1 MLSESQEPLLEVRNL
16 SMSFSAPRGIAE
28 WVTRTPQR
36 ELRAVRDISFS
47 LAPGETLGVVGESG
61 CGKSTLGRCLV
72 GLYEPAAG
80 EILWRGK
87 PLHQLGGR
95 REISRKIQM
104 IFQDPYS
111 SLNPR
116 MTLAQTLDET
126 LHVHGIGASRAER
139 AERIDELMLT
149 VGLAPRLQD
158 RLPHAFSGGQRQR
171 ISIARALAVG
181 PELIVA
187 DEPVSALDASV
198 QAQII
203 NLFEE
208 IRDSLGVAFL
218 FIAHDLNVVRHISH
232 RIAVMY
238 LGQSMEVA
246 RADELFENPWH
257 PYTQALLSAIPQPDP
272 DHRQTWVSLEGEL
285 PDPFEPPRGCAFSS
299 RCPHVSDQCRQQI
312 PELHQLAPG
321 HAARCINEQVT
332 YVGVSAESSVNS
344 GEKHVL

>member
-1 MLSESQEPLLEVRNL
+1 MLSETPLLEVRNL
-16 SMSFSAPRGIAE
+16 SMNFAAPRGLLE
-28 WVTRTPQR
+28 WASGAPRR
-36 ELRAVRDISFS
+36 ELKAVRNVSFS
-47 LAPGETLGVVGESG
+47 LAAGETLGVVGESG

-72 GLYEPAAG
+72 GLYEPAGG

-87 PLHQLGGR
+87 PLRELGDR
-95 REISRKIQM
+95 QAISRKIQM

-116 MTLAQTLDET
+116 MSLEQTLAET
-126 LHVHGIGASRAER
+126 LLVHGLGATRGER
-139 AERIDELMLT
+139 ADRIDELLLT
-149 VGLAPRLQD
+149 VGLAPRLKD

-208 IRDSLGVAFL
+208 IRETLGVAFL
-218 FIAHDLNVVRHISH
+218 FIAHDLSVVRHISQ

-246 RADELFENPWH
+246 AADALFETPRH
-257 PYTQALLSAIPQPDP
+257 PYTRALLAAIPRPDP
-272 DHRQTWVSLEGEL
+272 DDRHDWVSLEGEL
-285 PDPFEPPRGCAFSS
+285 PNPFDPPKGCAFST
-299 RCPHVSDQCRQQI
+299 RCPHVVDACRATT
-312 PELHQLAPG
+312 PELRKLGSG
-321 HAARCINEQVT
+321 HYARCLPDILASQ
-332 YVGVSAESSVNS
+332 GR
-344 GEKHVL
+344 

>member
-1 MLSESQEPLLEVRNL
+1 MLNAPTANAVNQSVPLLEVRNL
-16 SMSFSAPRGIAE
+16 SMTFSAPRSVFE
-28 WVTRTPQR
+28 WATGAPRR
-36 ELRAVRDISFS
+36 ELKAVQNVSFS
-47 LAPGETLGVVGESG
+47 IGAGETLGVVGESG

-87 PLHQLGGR
+87 PLHELGDR
-95 REISRKIQM
+95 QAISRKIQM

-126 LHVHGIGASRAER
+126 LRVHGIGSTRAER
-139 AERIDELMLT
+139 NERIDALLLT
-149 VGLAPRLQD
+149 VGLAPRLKD

-208 IRDSLGVAFL
+208 IRENLGVAFL
-218 FIAHDLNVVRHISH
+218 FIAHDLSVVRHISQ

-238 LGQSMEVA
+238 LGQSMEL
-246 RADELFENPWH
+246 ADADTLFATPRH
-257 PYTQALLSAIPQPDP
+257 PYTRALLSAIPLPDP
-272 DHRQTWVSLEGEL
+272 DQRNTHVSLEGEL
-285 PDPFEPPRGCAFSS
+285 PDPFNPPRGCAFST
-299 RCPHVSDQCRQQI
+299 RCPWVIDECLQAVPPLSQL
-312 PELHQLAPG
+312 EAGHQ
-321 HAARCINEQVT
+321 ARCLPSIIQLSQPDHSRT
-332 YVGVSAESSVNS
+332 
-344 GEKHVL
+344 

>member
-1 MLSESQEPLLEVRNL
+1 MLSETPLLQVQNL
-16 SMSFSAPRGIAE
+16 SMRFAAPRSLLE
-28 WVTRTPQR
+28 WASGAPRR
-36 ELRAVRDISFS
+36 ELHAVRDVSFT
-47 LAPGETLGVVGESG
+47 LAAGETLGVVGESG

-80 EILWRGK
+80 EILWRGR
-87 PLHQLGGR
+87 PLRELGNR
-95 REISRKIQM
+95 QAISRKIQM

-116 MTLAQTLDET
+116 MSLEQTLAET
-126 LHVHGIGASRAER
+126 LKVHGLATTRGER
-139 AERIDELMLT
+139 KDRIDELLLT
-149 VGLAPRLQD
+149 VGLAPRLKD
-158 RLPHAFSGGQRQR
+158 RLPYAFSGGQRQR

-208 IRDSLGVAFL
+208 IRENLGVAFL
-218 FIAHDLNVVRHISH
+218 FIAHDLSVVRHISQ

-246 RADELFENPWH
+246 DTDALFDSPRH
-257 PYTQALLSAIPQPDP
+257 PYTRALLGAIPRPDP
-272 DHRQTWVSLEGEL
+272 DERQSGVSLEGEL
-285 PDPFEPPRGCAFSS
+285 PNPFNPPKGCAFST
-299 RCPHVSDQCRQQI
+299 RCPHVIDACRTSI
-312 PELHQLAPG
+312 PPLRKLGVTH
-321 HAARCINEQVT
+321 HARCLPHILDLRGQ
-332 YVGVSAESSVNS
+332 
-344 GEKHVL
+344 